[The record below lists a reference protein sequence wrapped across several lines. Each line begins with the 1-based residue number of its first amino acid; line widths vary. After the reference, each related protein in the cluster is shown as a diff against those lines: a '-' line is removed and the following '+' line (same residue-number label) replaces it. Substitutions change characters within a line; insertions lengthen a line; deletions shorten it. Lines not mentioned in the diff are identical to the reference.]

1 MRRQQLT
8 VSCDCGKEDKEEKE
22 LSVERVTYKIGD
34 EELILE
40 TGKIGK
46 QANGCVYAQF
56 AGTAVIA
63 TVCASSTVVEGM
75 DYVPVTVEYNEKFY
89 AAGKI
94 PGGFVKREGRPKD
107 KEILVSRLIDRP
119 MRPLFEMSFGREIQ
133 IVPTCVSADG
143 IHTPDILAV
152 IASSA
157 AVSISDIPFHGPVAA
172 CRVGYLDGKYIINPT
187 FQEQEK
193 AQLEIVVAGTK
204 DGFTMVEGG
213 ANEVSEEVMLGAL
226 NEAQKF
232 ITDMCLLQEEL
243 VKKAGKEKLP
253 LAPLDVTL
261 ANAAEI
267 EAKATPLVKEAN
279 FRPGKQARGEAVKAV
294 KKQIAAE
301 YAEQLEDE
309 TQKKLFDALFD
320 DIQYK
325 LLRKSILEEG
335 VRIDGRKCDEIRPIT
350 CEVNVLPR
358 PHGSAL
364 FTRGET
370 QSLAVTTLGT
380 LQDEQSYDDIDG
392 ERSEHFILHYNFPPY
407 SVGETGKLTT
417 GRREIGHGNLARRSL
432 APMVPSR
439 EEFPY
444 TVRVVSEILESNG
457 SSSQASTCGGCLS
470 MLAAGVPLK
479 KMVAGIAM
487 GLITEGEHYEKYK
500 ILSDILGDE
509 DHLGDMDFKVAGTKD
524 GITGFQMDIK
534 IPGVTTEIMT
544 KALEQA
550 RVGRLHI
557 LSIMEKCIS
566 KPAPLSPYA
575 PKILTTKIPIDRIGA
590 LIGPG
595 GKNIKALC
603 AQYDVTINTD
613 EDGTVTIY
621 GKTGMAAEEAAK
633 AVKGIAEDPEPGTIY
648 QGTVKS
654 IKDFGAFIEILPGKE
669 GLCHIS
675 KLSHGRVEKVTDV
688 LKEGQ
693 VIPVKLLEVDQ
704 RGRLQL
710 SYIDALDEQKK

>member
-1 MRRQQLT
+1 M
-8 VSCDCGKEDKEEKE
+8 
-22 LSVERVTYKIGD
+22 SVERVTYKIGD

-143 IHTPDILAV
+143 VHTPDILAV

-232 ITDMCLLQEEL
+232 ITAMCLLQEEL

-279 FRPGKQARGEAVKAV
+279 FRPGKQARGDAVKAV

-350 CEVNVLPR
+350 CEVGVLPR

-500 ILSDILGDE
+500 ILSDILGEE

-557 LSIMEKCIS
+557 LSIMEKCID

-575 PKILTTKIPIDRIGA
+575 PKILTMKIPIDRIGA

-603 AQYDVTINTD
+603 AQYEVTINTD

-621 GKTGMAAEEAAK
+621 GKTGMAAEEAKK
-633 AVKGIAEDPEPGTIY
+633 AVTGITEDPEPGTIY

>member
-1 MRRQQLT
+1 M
-8 VSCDCGKEDKEEKE
+8 
-22 LSVERVTYKIGD
+22 SVERVTYKIGD

-143 IHTPDILAV
+143 VHTPDILAV

-193 AQLEIVVAGTK
+193 AELEIVVAGTK

-213 ANEVSEEVMLGAL
+213 ANEASEEVMLGAL

-325 LLRKSILEEG
+325 LLRKAILDEG

-500 ILSDILGDE
+500 ILSDILGEE

-534 IPGVTTEIMT
+534 IPGVTTEIMK

-557 LSIMEKCIS
+557 LSIMEKCID

>member
-1 MRRQQLT
+1 MA
-8 VSCDCGKEDKEEKE
+8 
-22 LSVERVTYKIGD
+22 VERVTYKIGD
-34 EELILE
+34 EELVLE
-40 TGKIGK
+40 TGRMGK

-56 AGTAVIA
+56 AGTSVIA

-157 AVSISDIPFHGPVAA
+157 AVTISDIPFHGPVAA
-172 CRVGYLDGKYIINPT
+172 CRVGYIDGKYVINPT

-213 ANEVSEEVMLGAL
+213 ANEATEEVMLGAL

-243 VKKAGKEKLP
+243 QKKVGKEKLP

-261 ANAAEI
+261 ANAEAI
-267 EAKATPLVKEAN
+267 EAEATPLLKEAC
-279 FRPGKQARGEAVKAV
+279 FRDGKQNRGNAIHDAIAKVKANH
-294 KKQIAAE
+294 
-301 YAEQLEDE
+301 AEQLADE
-309 TQKKLFDALFD
+309 IQAKLFSALMD

-325 LLRKSILEEG
+325 LLRKSILDDG
-335 VRIDGRKCDEIRPIT
+335 VRIDGRKCDEIRPIN

-380 LQDEQSYDDIDG
+380 LMDEQEYDDIDG

-407 SVGETGKLTT
+407 SVGETGRLTT

-432 APMVPSR
+432 EPMVPSR

-444 TVRVVSEILESNG
+444 TIRVVSEILESNG
-457 SSSQASTCGGCLS
+457 SSSQASTCGGTLS
-470 MLAAGVPLK
+470 MLAAGVPMK

-487 GLITEGEHYEKYK
+487 GLITEGEHYDRYK
-500 ILSDILGDE
+500 ILSDILGEE
-509 DHLGDMDFKVAGTKD
+509 DHLGDMDFKVAGTRD

-534 IPGVTTEIMT
+534 IPGVTTEIMQ

-557 LSIMEKCIS
+557 LGIMEQCIS
-566 KPAPLSPYA
+566 KPQPISDYA
-575 PKILTTKIPIDRIGA
+575 PKILSMKIPIDRIGA

-595 GKNIKALC
+595 GKNVKALC
-603 AQYDVTINTD
+603 AEYGVTINTD
-613 EDGTVTIY
+613 DDGTVTIY
-621 GKTGMAAEEAAK
+621 GKTGQSAEAAKK
-633 AVKGIAEDPEPGTIY
+633 AVKGITEDPEPGTIY

-688 LKEGQ
+688 IKEGQ